1 MVVVLGGVGR
11 LAGAVAAALGLG
23 VVNKLIEPAAG
34 AVTGKIAVLVFIIL
48 FIQRRP
54 QGLFAIK
61 GRVEA

>member
-1 MVVVLGGVGR
+1 
-11 LAGAVAAALGLG
+11 

-34 AVTGKIAVLVFIIL
+34 AVLGKIVVLGFIIL

-54 QGLFAIK
+54 QGLFALK

>member
-23 VVNKLIEPAAG
+23 RHQQADRARGGRG
-34 AVTGKIAVLVFIIL
+34 AGKIVVLVFIIL

-54 QGLFAIK
+54 QGLFALR

>member
-1 MVVVLGGVGR
+1 
-11 LAGAVAAALGLG
+11 
-23 VVNKLIEPAAG
+23 
-34 AVTGKIAVLVFIIL
+34 VLVFIIL